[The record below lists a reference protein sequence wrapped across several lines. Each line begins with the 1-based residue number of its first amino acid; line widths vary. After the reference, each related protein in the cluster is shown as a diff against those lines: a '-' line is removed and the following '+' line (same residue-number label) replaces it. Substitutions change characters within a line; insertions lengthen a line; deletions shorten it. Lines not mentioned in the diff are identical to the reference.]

1 MDSTRTM
8 EGVIDDIVGDIFADD
23 IFKGVSVVSKAGLMI
38 SGRSLTQKPETFS
51 AMAAV
56 MLSAAESTQV
66 NEPSDGFKYVV
77 AVFDQSKL
85 FISSVS
91 PSMLIAVKTDRDVS
105 EEAVLERF
113 SQFSSRTKEEL
124 MWLH

>member
-8 EGVIDDIVGDIFADD
+8 EGVIDDIVGDVFDDD

-38 SGRSLTQKPETFS
+38 SGRAFAQKPETFS

-56 MLSAAESTQV
+56 MLSAAESTQE
-66 NEPSDGFKYVV
+66 NGEGFKYVV

-91 PSMLIAVKTDRDVS
+91 PTMLIAVRTDSDVP
-105 EEAVLERF
+105 EEVVLERF
-113 SQFSSRTKEEL
+113 SQFSSRTKDEL
-124 MWLH
+124 IWLH